1 MLSRSLCALVLA
13 GIACAVTPL
22 ARAEKCFATP
32 SALGGADARRLL
44 LPIQDAANRQN
55 FQGTLIVSAGGMVA
69 SSRIA
74 HYCDGA
80 DQYERIEA
88 LDGQMRRVFRHN
100 DEVQT
105 RWPAKHV
112 VLVEQRDLLSSFP
125 AFLQVGDYQLDDF
138 YDVKSRGVERVAG
151 YDANVLAVTPKDNQR
166 FGYRLWSERSTGLLL
181 RAEVLGQKGEIL
193 ESAAFSDVAL
203 NVKPQPESVLG
214 PMRKLKPDR
223 VLRPVLTRT
232 KMETE
237 GWTLKQ
243 IAPGFKLLSCVKRA
257 LDGAAEAPAAQTPH
271 VVQSIF
277 SDGLTHVSIFIEAFD
292 PVRHMEPMQT
302 SIGATQTLMRRQGD
316 WWITVLGDVPAETL
330 RQFAG
335 AIERTP

>member
-1 MLSRSLCALVLA
+1 MLSRSLCALVFA
-13 GIACAVTPL
+13 GIACAISPF
-22 ARAEKCFATP
+22 AMAQKCSVAP
-32 SALGGADARRLL
+32 SAADGADAHRWLS
-44 LPIQDAANRQN
+44 PIQDAANRQN

-100 DEVQT
+100 DVVQT
-105 RWPAKHV
+105 RWPTKHV
-112 VLVEQRDLLSSFP
+112 VLVEQRDLLSTFP
-125 AFLQVGDYQLDDF
+125 ALLQVGDYHLDDF
-138 YDVKSRGVERVAG
+138 YEVKTSGVERVAG
-151 YDANVLAVTPKDNQR
+151 YDANVLVVTPKDDHR
-166 FGYRLWSERSTGLLL
+166 FGYRLWSERSSGLLL
-181 RAEVLGQKGEIL
+181 RAEVVGQKGEIL
-193 ESAAFSDVAL
+193 ESAAFSDVMI
-203 NVKPQPESVLG
+203 NVKPQPDSVLG
-214 PMRKLKPDR
+214 PMRKLGSDR

-237 GWTLKQ
+237 GWSLKPV
-243 IAPGFKLLSCVKRA
+243 APGFKLLSCVKRA
-257 LDGAAEAPAAQTPH
+257 LDGAAEGPAAQTPH

-292 PVRHMEPMQT
+292 PARHTQPMQT

-330 RQFAG
+330 RQFAS
-335 AIERTP
+335 AMERTP